1 MEHRGPTVRR
11 KKKVLA
17 IASVGGHWIQLL
29 RFKPLFD
36 QHQTIFISTRPDF
49 KDMVEGKFHSISD
62 FNRNNMKGLFLAFS
76 KLIKIMRSEKP
87 DVVIT
92 TGAAPGLLGLIVAK
106 LLGVK
111 TIWIDSVA
119 NVEEL
124 SLSGRIASKFCSRV
138 YTQWPDLAKGKI
150 VYAGNVLS

>member
-1 MEHRGPTVRR
+1 MKIV
-11 KKKVLA
+11 A

-29 RFKPLFD
+29 RLKPLFD
-36 QHQTIFISTRPDF
+36 QYDTIFVSTREDF
-49 KDMVEGKFHSISD
+49 KDMIQGKFYSISD
-62 FNRNNMKGLFLAFS
+62 FNRNNMIGLFKAFTS
-76 KLIKIMRSEKP
+76 LTKIMRKEKP

-92 TGAAPGLLGLIVAK
+92 TGAAPGLLGLFVAK
-106 LLGVK
+106 LWGIRTV
-111 TIWIDSVA
+111 WIDSIA

-138 YTQWPDLAKGKI
+138 YTQWPDLAKGRI

>member
-1 MEHRGPTVRR
+1 M
-11 KKKVLA
+11 KILA

-29 RFKPLFD
+29 RLKPLYD
-36 QHQTIFISTRPDF
+36 RHETIYVSTRADF
-49 KDMVEGKFHSISD
+49 RDMVEGKFYSISD
-62 FNRNNMKGLFLAFS
+62 FNRNNMKGLVKAFS
-76 KLIKIMRSEKP
+76 SLMKIMRAEKP

-92 TGAAPGLLGLIVAK
+92 TGAAPGLLGLAVAK
-106 LLGVK
+106 ILGIK
-111 TIWIDSVA
+111 TIWLDSVA

-150 VYAGNVLS
+150 IYAGNVLS

>member
-1 MEHRGPTVRR
+1 M
-11 KKKVLA
+11 KKTKIVA

-29 RFKPLFD
+29 RLKPLYD
-36 QHQTIFISTRPDF
+36 KHDTVFISTRSDF
-49 KDMVEGKFHSISD
+49 KDMVEGKFYSISD
-62 FNRNNMKGLFLAFS
+62 FNRNNMRGFFQAFS
-76 KLIKIMRSEKP
+76 KLMQIMKSEKP

-106 LLGVK
+106 LLRIE
-111 TIWIDSVA
+111 TIWLDSVA

-138 YTQWPDLAKGKI
+138 YTQWPDLAGGKI
-150 VYAGNVLS
+150 IYAGNVLS